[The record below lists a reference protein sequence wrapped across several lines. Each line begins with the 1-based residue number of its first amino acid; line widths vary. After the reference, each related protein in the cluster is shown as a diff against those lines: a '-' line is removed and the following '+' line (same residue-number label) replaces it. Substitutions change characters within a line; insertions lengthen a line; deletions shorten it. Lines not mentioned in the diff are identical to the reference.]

1 MYSVTKR
8 IGMIKQPYGGYLNKK
23 QFKINSI
30 DDGNVLNDGENI
42 HASLMGMAVDYLTRF
57 MIGTPLEDAFS
68 ISLMGASCLDL
79 FLNKTISKKELALLP
94 LSYPHHLLIC
104 SPLLILRFLIQSTN

>member
-1 MYSVTKR
+1 MMLFLLQLQRTDKEKLKV
-8 IGMIKQPYGGYLNKK
+8 
-23 QFKINSI
+23 
-30 DDGNVLNDGENI
+30 
-42 HASLMGMAVDYLTRF
+42 MAVDYLTRF